1 MWFAKEAKW
10 QILHHTSN
18 FYLIWHL
25 STYYFLVVKSLINE
39 SHFDQC
45 QRGKPELLWWW
56 SRYGTVINWRLLGL
70 KDLLIFL
77 ITILSTKWCR
87 YRKNVETDC
96 HRTSLVLIS
105 AWRKKYHDLRK
116 GPERPHSSSEFAK
129 ILWFSIYEM
138 TSSIFPNDF
147 SIQTQVALVKSKVS
161 LSRLLQIF

>member
-77 ITILSTKWCR
+77 ITILSTKWCL
-87 YRKNVETDC
+87 YRKKNVETDR
-96 HRTSLVLIS
+96 HKTSLVLIS
-105 AWRKKYHDLRK
+105 ALSK
-116 GPERPHSSSEFAK
+116 GPERSHKGSQFAK

-138 TSSIFPNDF
+138 ISSMFPNAFFNTD
-147 SIQTQVALVKSKVS
+147 SSGVGYIQCYPGCLKYFGNTTL
-161 LSRLLQIF
+161 

>member
-1 MWFAKEAKW
+1 MPLGRCNDSTDLELFFEMHFLNQSESMCSIARIHPISHCSMWFAKEAKW

-77 ITILSTKWCR
+77 ITILSTKWCQ
-87 YRKNVETDC
+87 D
-96 HRTSLVLIS
+96 
-105 AWRKKYHDLRK
+105 RKKIWKRIVIGL
-116 GPERPHSSSEFAK
+116 
-129 ILWFSIYEM
+129 
-138 TSSIFPNDF
+138 
-147 SIQTQVALVKSKVS
+147 AL
-161 LSRLLQIF
+161 